1 MTKKD
6 LIRRIAARTGHSQ
19 TTVQAIIDSFT
30 ESTGEALSQ
39 GQPVS
44 LPGFGT
50 FGLSYRKA
58 RTARNPSTGEQMSI
72 QAKIS
77 PKFTPGKRLKDAAL
91 AVPTA

>member
-19 TTVQAIIDSFT
+19 GTVLAVLDSFT
-30 ESTGEALSQ
+30 ESTEEALSQ

-44 LPGFGT
+44 IPGFGK
-50 FGLSYRKA
+50 FDLAYRSA
-58 RTARNPSTGEQMSI
+58 RSARNPRTGEQMTVH
-72 QAKIS
+72 AKIS
-77 PKFTPGKRLKDAAL
+77 PKFIPGKRLKAAAQ